1 MKKKTLLLSIM
12 IILLSGCSDNKNRPF
27 DPTEKLTLS
36 NPTIIDISENTINPY
51 DIEAYGEYVAFLDW
65 DLNKYL
71 KLYNSKGEFIDSYA
85 HKGKAPNEFLMVN
98 SIDIFEIDGITNIGL
113 QDFNGRKYSKM
124 PLKDDET
131 FSKQFDYKGMI
142 PYMKRISDGNFI
154 ASTTSDTASFILL
167 DHNGTPLDKIINLP
181 PKPEGV
187 SEKVHA
193 FIMSM
198 PLIASS
204 RNSAN
209 FISTTQYDG
218 GLDFF
223 AVKDDK
229 IEHKWRFSQ
238 FNMDYDAGE
247 YGSPTANINSRTAYT
262 QLDITKDKVYALF
275 TNVNHKEE
283 SGYSGNII
291 HVFNYDGDH
300 LQEITIDQ
308 KVIYMAIDENNE
320 RLYCTI
326 MDEDENQ
333 KLLIYNL

>member
-71 KLYNSKGEFIDSYA
+71 KLYNS
-85 HKGKAPNEFLMVN
+85 KGKAPNEFLMVN

-308 KVIYMAIDENNE
+308 KVIYMAD
-320 RLYCTI
+320 R
-326 MDEDENQ
+326 
-333 KLLIYNL
+333 KSVV